1 MVTLTHREKSTNQPP
16 TLEHH
21 APPSCAHRSRPP
33 WQRGLDFRGPLHTA
47 STHTHTLTHAERER
61 EKKRALVQPPQGSPN
76 QRERKSHA
84 PPHTASS
91 HGSPCAGFSPCTR
104 SPHRAQCSHAL
115 AGRSGSPAN
124 HTRHTASSN
133 TTQLGPAEQEKE
145 NSLINTSPQAQATTS
160 LEEQQT

>member
-1 MVTLTHREKSTNQPP
+1 MCAQKSSTLAKRTGFSWASAHCINTH
-16 TLEHH
+16 
-21 APPSCAHRSRPP
+21 
-33 WQRGLDFRGPLHTA
+33 
-47 STHTHTLTHAERER
+47 THTHTLTHAERER

-133 TTQLGPAEQEKE
+133 TTQLGPVQQEKE